1 MYLLLINFLFIGS
14 CSAGLFGRKLGPE
27 GFSTITTD
35 CFSSAVLVFLFFLF
49 KELFDLLWVVSV
61 SWSVSLSQLNLL
73 GFWSMIDFIIELGVE
88 FI

>member
-61 SWSVSLSQLNLL
+61 SWSLSQLNLL
-73 GFWSMIDFIIELGVE
+73 NFWSIINFIIELGVG